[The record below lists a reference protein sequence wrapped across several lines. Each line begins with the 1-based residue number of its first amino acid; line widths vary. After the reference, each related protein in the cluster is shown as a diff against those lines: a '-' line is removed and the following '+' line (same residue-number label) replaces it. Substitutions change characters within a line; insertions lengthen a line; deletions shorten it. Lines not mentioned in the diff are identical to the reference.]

1 MFRNK
6 EIREAQKQ
14 REKEIYD
21 SMGSIEKPSFKEL
34 VIMMYKQYLI
44 IIPTIIAGM
53 LLIMLLLKGIFKLW
67 GV

>member
-14 REKEIYD
+14 REKELYE
-21 SMGSIEKPSFKEL
+21 SMGSVERPSFKEL
-34 VIMMYKQYLI
+34 VIMIYKQYLI

-53 LLIMLLLKGIFKLW
+53 FLIMLLLKGIFKLW